1 MHPGL
6 LSAEY
11 HLLRAQG
18 RWFYAV
24 LFLNSHD
31 CFIFHHKPQRKKTTS
46 LSKLNETKMIQ
57 ECDYPWLG
65 GVHFPSEHFI
75 NHCTLLGYYFM
86 DKPGNLRVEHFCLC
100 QIYCSLDLQDK
111 QHVAQYLGKLY
122 FGHEKNRFQSQSPKC
137 SIVYSK
143 MIKGVFQIAN
153 SVSNNSTY
161 MVSLR
166 NLSKGD

>member
-1 MHPGL
+1 M
-6 LSAEY
+6 
-11 HLLRAQG
+11 
-18 RWFYAV
+18 
-24 LFLNSHD
+24 
-31 CFIFHHKPQRKKTTS
+31 
-46 LSKLNETKMIQ
+46 
-57 ECDYPWLG
+57 
-65 GVHFPSEHFI
+65 HFPSEHFI